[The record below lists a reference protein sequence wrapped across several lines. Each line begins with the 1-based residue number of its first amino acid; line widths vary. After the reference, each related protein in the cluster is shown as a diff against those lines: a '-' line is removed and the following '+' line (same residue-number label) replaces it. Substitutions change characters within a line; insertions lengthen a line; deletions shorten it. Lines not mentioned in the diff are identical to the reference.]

1 MQISASVKSCFNQH
15 TVFVE
20 TNGDS
25 KAIGIKAK
33 ANGYGSSIN
42 GGELLLLALATCFCN
57 DIYREA
63 VKRKIAVSEVEVICR
78 GEFGSEGEP
87 GKNFI
92 YKAKVIADAPGEII
106 DEMIRYVDG
115 IAEVHNTL
123 RKGINVKLQ
132 N

>member
-1 MQISASVKSCFNQH
+1 MQISASVKSSFNQH

-92 YKAKVIADAPGEII
+92 YKQ
-106 DEMIRYVDG
+106 R
-115 IAEVHNTL
+115 L
-123 RKGINVKLQ
+123 LQ
-132 N
+132 MRLMK

>member
-1 MQISASVKSCFNQH
+1 MSASVKSSFNQH

-63 VKRKIAVSEVEVICR
+63 VKRKIAVSEVEVICS

-92 YKAKVIADAPGEII
+92 YKAKVIADSPGEII
-106 DEMIRYVDG
+106 DEMIRYVDS

-123 RKGINVKLQ
+123 RKGINIKLQ

>member
-1 MQISASVKSCFNQH
+1 MQISASVKSSFNQH

-63 VKRKIAVSEVEVICR
+63 GKRKIAVSEVEVICR

-92 YKAKVIADAPGEII
+92 YKAKVIADAPDEII
-106 DEMIRYVDG
+106 DEMIRYVDS

-123 RKGINVKLQ
+123 RKGINVKLK